1 MWMPL
6 FFLVIFLF
14 YLAVY
19 FGVFYLL
26 YNEFV
31 LEYSFVNDHNFLDP
45 TLLERFCRV
54 DFVCYLGEPN
64 WLGIVILGVPY
75 FIVAIIVGFFVYFFA
90 TQDED

>member
-1 MWMPL
+1 MMMPL
-6 FFLVIFLF
+6 IFLAVF
-14 YLAVY
+14 LFWLAVY

-26 YNEFV
+26 YNELV
-31 LEYSFVNDHNFLDP
+31 IEHSFINNPNFLEP